1 MITILWKDG
10 HLCPVVICDVCLQPI
25 KKEGGYGNVL
35 HNPPREGERFCEIRA
50 TVHKKCDRL
59 HELRQGE
66 EHLYWQNLDVFLYDL
81 SANTEVELTPSKK
94 LRKSSD
100 AMQRL

>member
-1 MITILWKDG
+1 
-10 HLCPVVICDVCLQPI
+10 
-25 KKEGGYGNVL
+25 
-35 HNPPREGERFCEIRA
+35 
-50 TVHKKCDRL
+50 

-81 SANTEVELTPSKK
+81 SANTEVELTPSKE